1 MGIKKYCIVILFII
15 LAVNTHAQT
24 IKLTVKT
31 LPANIIESFRQDYPN
46 ARFISSIKQTNKGIS
61 HYVINCSDGDAKRII
76 HYDTEGKIVT
86 TEEIITIE
94 RLPEPIANSIA
105 KRYPKS
111 RISKIKLSTKDSQ
124 SEYAVLISEKKKKS
138 EVIFSPNGSIIRKK

>member
-1 MGIKKYCIVILFII
+1 MGIKKYCIVILFI
-15 LAVNTHAQT
+15 LASNANAQT

-46 ARFISSIKQTNKGIS
+46 ARIISGIKQTSKGIS
-61 HYVINCSDGDAKRII
+61 HYEINCSDGDAKRNI
-76 HYDTEGKIVT
+76 HYDPDGKIII
-86 TEEIITIE
+86 TEETITIE
-94 RLPEPIANSIA
+94 KLPEPVTAAIA

-138 EVIFSPNGSIIRKK
+138 EVIFSPSGSIIRKK